1 MAWTLPTEAG
11 FYYMR
16 DLMHT
21 NPLEVGLE
29 RGIGWEKEFIG
40 KEALLQIKEQG
51 ALREMVGFT
60 MEESDVRINGKD
72 LGGPGAPVYVDDEEI
87 GRVSKF
93 NYSYVQEKC
102 VGYILAKKD
111 AVKEGMHVKIK
122 SYDAVITEKYFL

>member
-1 MAWTLPTEAG
+1 
-11 FYYMR
+11 
-16 DLMHT
+16 
-21 NPLEVGLE
+21 
-29 RGIGWEKEFIG
+29 
-40 KEALLQIKEQG
+40 
-51 ALREMVGFT
+51 

>member
-1 MAWTLPTEAG
+1 M
-11 FYYMR
+11 
-16 DLMHT
+16 
-21 NPLEVGLE
+21 
-29 RGIGWEKEFIG
+29 
-40 KEALLQIKEQG
+40 
-51 ALREMVGFT
+51 
-60 MEESDVRINGKD
+60 
-72 LGGPGAPVYVDDEEI
+72 YVDDEEI